1 MNEAH
6 PEPADI
12 AALDEDLLPPDD
24 AARLRD
30 HLDRCATCADV
41 HADLAAL
48 RQALGDLPDP
58 GPIPEDIA
66 DRIDTALAAERT
78 AASAASV
85 SRETTP
91 RPVSAA
97 ERRARRARLALAA
110 AGAVVFLGVGGTLL
124 PALSG
129 SGGGNEGDSG
139 SEAAMEGGEVPEAA
153 DGEPLEDQVQ
163 ALLATTETNSPM
175 MAEEGMGAEGPPDRP
190 SPETQSATAIPAC
203 VVAAIGRTEAPLAV
217 EEERYDGVNAY
228 LVVLPHAADPEQVDA
243 YVVAATCEATASPAS
258 GEILVRESYPRE

>member
-24 AARLRD
+24 VARLRA
-30 HLDRCATCADV
+30 HLDRCATCADI

-66 DRIDTALAAERT
+66 DRIDRALADER
-78 AASAASV
+78 APASAPSV

-91 RPVSAA
+91 RPAS

-129 SGGGNEGDSG
+129 SEGSSEGDGG
-139 SEAAMEGGEVPEAA
+139 SEVAVDGGEVPEAA

-190 SPETQSATAIPAC
+190 SPEPPSTTAVPAC
-203 VVAAIGRTEAPLAV
+203 VVAAIGRAEAPIAV
-217 EEERYDGVNAY
+217 EEERYDGVHAY